1 MCENLLDSII
11 FVVHFKQVH
20 KLVSTEK
27 KQNVENIS
35 ELHSFTTVIDSK
47 FECIHKTCVRDFQF
61 RAKLIERIKYVAR
74 FEVVLFGFESL
85 KTHIDKTRW
94 FFMVCNE
101 YKSKKYDVEKK
112 ER

>member
-1 MCENLLDSII
+1 MFWHVCENLLDSII

-20 KLVSTEK
+20 KLVSTGK
-27 KQNVENIS
+27 KSENVVKIS

-61 RAKLIERIKYVAR
+61 QAKLIERIKYVAR

-85 KTHIDKTRW
+85 KTHIDKTR
-94 FFMVCNE
+94 
-101 YKSKKYDVEKK
+101 
-112 ER
+112 